1 MINGIYRTSPPPAVA
16 YELKTCELCARNFTR
31 QVGTQIKY
39 CGPCLA
45 KSADGD
51 ETIWMEEEHRRKK
64 PPKKAS
70 QKTEARRGSRENGAV
85 EELRTA
91 WLKSIAV
98 KEDPASEIRDAWNL
112 H

>member
-31 QVGTQIKY
+31 QVGTQVKY

-45 KSADGD
+45 KPADGD
-51 ETIWMEEEHRRKK
+51 ETIRMEEEHRRKK

-70 QKTEARRGSRENGAV
+70 QKTWTRRKSRENDV

-91 WLKSIAV
+91 WLKSTAV
-98 KEDPASEIRDAWNL
+98 KKDPANEIRDAWRL